1 MRAEGTRMEVL
12 QESTGFGLGG
22 VSPSQLTMD
31 SAAALSV
38 GSGVEPQLQRIF
50 FFAFYLLIRAFCSV
64 QSLTLS
70 LDN

>member
-12 QESTGFGLGG
+12 QESTGFGLGW

-50 FFAFYLLIRAFCSV
+50 FLHFTC
-64 QSLTLS
+64 
-70 LDN
+70 

>member
-50 FFAFYLLIRAFCSV
+50 FLHFTC
-64 QSLTLS
+64 
-70 LDN
+70 